1 MFNAI
6 ASNLELVDDYKNFLN
21 EKQDSFNINT
31 LPEEALSC
39 CDSSVIMNQLSK
51 SDTITK
57 IAKTIAKNVPSEL
70 TFVKKE
76 YKLDKFYT
84 LMEKLVY
91 KKPYEVLLQSAS
103 GIASWFLKAL
113 EKYGFTKNKNSE
125 DLISIIDDDNKVLSL
140 SQKDIFN
147 IIRNAFDK
155 IERYDMIAKVC
166 LQSFFETI
174 ADKVE
179 SFNDAELNFKNF
191 ESWHKDENVET
202 FEKSFY
208 HFFRILLA

>member
-1 MFNAI
+1 LAEPFFCVH
-6 ASNLELVDDYKNFLN
+6 LE
-21 EKQDSFNINT
+21 Q
-31 LPEEALSC
+31 
-39 CDSSVIMNQLSK
+39 
-51 SDTITK
+51 
-57 IAKTIAKNVPSEL
+57 TIAKNVPSEL

-147 IIRNAFDK
+147 IIP
-155 IERYDMIAKVC
+155 
-166 LQSFFETI
+166 
-174 ADKVE
+174 
-179 SFNDAELNFKNF
+179 
-191 ESWHKDENVET
+191 
-202 FEKSFY
+202 
-208 HFFRILLA
+208 